1 MGKYPNK
8 TGPVFSMAPMQLD
21 TVTSELDSKSNVRK
35 NICRW
40 ESYLPHHSIQ
50 YDAADISYFE
60 HENKSCVSSS
70 LTVVSNDA
78 IWRNWQTHY
87 VET

>member
-21 TVTSELDSKSNVRK
+21 TVTPELDSKSNVRK

-40 ESYLPHHSIQ
+40 ESYLPHQSIQ
-50 YDAADISYFE
+50 YDAVISDTSFVRLRRS
-60 HENKSCVSSS
+60 NPAISS
-70 LTVVSNDA
+70 DM
-78 IWRNWQTHY
+78 
-87 VET
+87 

>member
-35 NICRW
+35 NICR
-40 ESYLPHHSIQ
+40 
-50 YDAADISYFE
+50 
-60 HENKSCVSSS
+60 
-70 LTVVSNDA
+70 
-78 IWRNWQTHY
+78 
-87 VET
+87 